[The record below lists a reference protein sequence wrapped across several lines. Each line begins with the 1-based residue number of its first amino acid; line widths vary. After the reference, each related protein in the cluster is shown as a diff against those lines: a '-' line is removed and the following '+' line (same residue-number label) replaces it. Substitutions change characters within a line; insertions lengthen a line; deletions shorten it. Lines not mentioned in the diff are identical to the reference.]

1 MWVSSVVREYSS
13 FAELLKSIEESLS
26 TLKQQLA
33 EYLRKLEDAR
43 TRSEQEKKLKEMLK
57 RLTGEEPASKGRI
70 VDMREVKLYINPDA
84 EQESKLLEEVVERIN
99 RSIQTLQ
106 SVYKTLEPL
115 SSVEVETKITTI
127 YRDGVPVAIII
138 KV

>member
-1 MWVSSVVREYSS
+1 VSSVVREYSS
-13 FAELLKSIEESLS
+13 FAELLKSIEESLN

-33 EYLRKLEDAR
+33 EYLRRLEDAR

-57 RLTGEEPASKGRI
+57 RLTGEEPAGKGKI